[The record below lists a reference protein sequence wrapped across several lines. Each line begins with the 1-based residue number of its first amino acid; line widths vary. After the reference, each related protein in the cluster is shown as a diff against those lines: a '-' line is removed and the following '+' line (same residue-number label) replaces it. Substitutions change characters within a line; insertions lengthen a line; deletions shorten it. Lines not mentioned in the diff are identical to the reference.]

1 LYYPLEVVFP
11 PNQIVE
17 ETNILMSLLK
27 WSEFKYEKKKN
38 ETLWDIDAPMVIKYS
53 ISWTN
58 VINSLSGSC

>member
-1 LYYPLEVVFP
+1 
-11 PNQIVE
+11 
-17 ETNILMSLLK
+17 MSLLK